1 MVGAFT
7 RQTRQAVMT
16 SRAGPSLAGAAPFCN
31 VIVEKSNGSISM
43 DGKSAVTARWPSV
56 QSIGVPPDRH
66 AARIVSELTTL
77 LIAEQVNDG
86 FRLADT

>member
-1 MVGAFT
+1 
-7 RQTRQAVMT
+7 MT
-16 SRAGPSLAGAAPFCN
+16 SRAGPSPAGAAPLVCN
-31 VIVEKSNGSISM
+31 AIVEKSNGSISM

>member
-1 MVGAFT
+1 
-7 RQTRQAVMT
+7 
-16 SRAGPSLAGAAPFCN
+16 
-31 VIVEKSNGSISM
+31 M
-43 DGKSAVTARWPSV
+43 DGKSAVTARPIIWPTV